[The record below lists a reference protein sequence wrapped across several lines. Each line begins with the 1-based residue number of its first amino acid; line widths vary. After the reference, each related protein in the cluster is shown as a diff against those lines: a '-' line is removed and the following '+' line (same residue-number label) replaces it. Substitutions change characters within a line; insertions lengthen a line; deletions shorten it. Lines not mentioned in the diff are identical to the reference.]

1 MSEPA
6 QQNVSVVKELGP
18 AGVLALAWTVFPPL
32 GSIVLYVY
40 MNTTGEWLRGHEGS
54 GIVLYIAG
62 FALLAGLGLLPTYAS
77 AILGG
82 WAFGFAAGFPAA
94 MGGFALGALIG
105 YGVGKLVSGDVV
117 VRMVDRRPKVR
128 AVCAALVGGGA
139 SKTFG
144 IVTLLR
150 VPPNSPFALT
160 NLALASVKV
169 PLWTYLGATLVGMA
183 PRTAAMV
190 WIGGQLQGL
199 LAEDAAKAEKPT
211 WLIVGGI
218 VAVVAVALVI
228 GSLANRALN
237 RVSQPA

>member
-1 MSEPA
+1 VSEPA
-6 QQNVSVVKELGP
+6 PNVSVVKELGP
-18 AGVLALAWTVFPPL
+18 AGILALAWTVFPPL
-32 GSIVLYVY
+32 GSVVLYVY
-40 MNTTGEWLRGHEGS
+40 MNTTGEWLRGHEAA

-62 FALLAGLGLLPTYAS
+62 FAFLAGLGLLPTYAS

-82 WAFGFAAGFPAA
+82 WAFGFSAGFPAA
-94 MGGFALGALIG
+94 MAGFALGALVG
-105 YGVGKLVSGDVV
+105 YTVGTLVSGDLV

-128 AVCAALVGGGA
+128 AVCGALVGGGA
-139 SKTFG
+139 GKTFG

-190 WIGGQLQGL
+190 WIGGELQGL

-218 VAVVAVALVI
+218 VSVVAVALVI

-237 RVSQPA
+237 RMSQPS